1 MQVHVV
7 DSHAIYRRGLCA
19 AVEGFACVD
28 RVREASDVHEAIA
41 DTLLEQTSVAVLDR
55 DLDDLLF
62 GIREIR
68 RIAGAAVI
76 VCSGRDDDADV
87 LEVIGAGAVGYVTKD
102 SLTPEALEAAVRS
115 AATGSGVIE
124 PDILGRVLRD
134 LARVSEDVLEPR
146 GLSLALLSTRER
158 EVLRLVAQGHPT
170 REVAKRLSYS
180 ERTIKNV
187 LHDVATKLG
196 ARTRSQAVAFA
207 VREGLI

>member
-19 AVEGFACVD
+19 ALEALPCVTT
-28 RVREASDVHEAIA
+28 VREAASTRDAIA
-41 DTLLEQTSVAVLDR
+41 DPTLETSRVAILDR
-55 DLDDLLF
+55 DLDDLLA
-62 GIREIR
+62 GIREIHR
-68 RIAGAAVI
+68 LADAAVI
-76 VCSGRDDDADV
+76 VCSGRSDDADV
-87 LEVIGAGAVGYVTKD
+87 LEVIGAGAVGYLTKET
-102 SLTPEALEAAVRS
+102 LTPEALEAAVRS
-115 AATGSGVIE
+115 AAAGSGVIE
-124 PDILGRVLRD
+124 PDMLGRVLRD

-180 ERTIKNV
+180 ERTIKNI